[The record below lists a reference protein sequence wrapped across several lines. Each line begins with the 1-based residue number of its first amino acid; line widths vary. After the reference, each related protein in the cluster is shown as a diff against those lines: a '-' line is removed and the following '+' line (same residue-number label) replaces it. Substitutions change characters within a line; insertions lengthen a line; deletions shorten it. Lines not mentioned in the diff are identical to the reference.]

1 MLIFP
6 GMITVQCVRDPSRC
20 VESITE
26 VIVSG
31 MEAYIPHS
39 FSRTKPSKPWFNT
52 VCSRAIRDRDGP
64 QKVLEPSIT

>member
-31 MEAYIPHS
+31 MEAYISHS
-39 FSRTKPSKPWFNT
+39 FFDLNLPNPGLTQLALLLSMIERWPTKGT
-52 VCSRAIRDRDGP
+52 
-64 QKVLEPSIT
+64 